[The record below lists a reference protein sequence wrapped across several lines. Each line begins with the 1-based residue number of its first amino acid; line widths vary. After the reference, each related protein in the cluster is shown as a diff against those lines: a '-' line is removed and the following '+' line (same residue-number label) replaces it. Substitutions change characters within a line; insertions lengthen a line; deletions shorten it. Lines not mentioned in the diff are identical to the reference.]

1 MSLTAEEKSAKM
13 SEERAFLTKFLE
25 SALMGDAKTLE
36 TCVTEYLR
44 KHLDVSPLEVL
55 TQFKDGQKRTALHF
69 ACQSITTSTSPGE
82 IDIVQAI
89 LNDEWLPNAVA
100 RQNLL
105 KQKDQD
111 GLTPIMFAAQHPDP
125 QIAQKRVSLL
135 LEKADNVKL
144 GLARSHTGATALH
157 YAAGAGGTPETIR
170 ALYEAGHVAISTF
183 SKQGGTPLHW
193 AAGLSKDYSAIIDE
207 LLACGADVN
216 AHEEGGIPSPLVLA
230 VAAGNEKH
238 AKRLL
243 QVPGDISLETK
254 LPGNVTLFHM
264 AADLNLVGTLAL
276 LLEKRQDEAIFLQRN
291 HDELTPLDLAA
302 QEGHVGCVLLLLPE
316 TDGKT
321 PTEDDAKAFIENY
334 QQTKDKIETTAPL
347 ETQEPPKDVSPV
359 TDATEDEAQ
368 REAALVAASDDV
380 SEADVQKAV
389 DFKAQG
395 NAHFVKKEWKLAHVF
410 YSQAIEANPKEAAF
424 YSNRSA
430 CNMAMQQPKAALQ
443 DAVMARTLKPNW
455 SKACYRMAVARLELE
470 RYEDAALAAWEGLQQ
485 DQENEELKSL
495 LQKCVKKGR
504 KDFHQ
509 AKGGDG
515 AGER

>member
-1 MSLTAEEKSAKM
+1 
-13 SEERAFLTKFLE
+13 
-25 SALMGDAKTLE
+25 
-36 TCVTEYLR
+36 
-44 KHLDVSPLEVL
+44 
-55 TQFKDGQKRTALHF
+55 
-69 ACQSITTSTSPGE
+69 
-82 IDIVQAI
+82 
-89 LNDEWLPNAVA
+89 VA
-100 RQNLL
+100 RQTLL

-111 GLTPIMFAAQHPDP
+111 GLTPIMLAAQHPDP
-125 QIAQKRVSLL
+125 QIAQKRVMLIL
-135 LEKADNVKL
+135 NKADNVKL

-170 ALYEAGHVAISTF
+170 ALYEAGHVAITTF
-183 SKQGGTPLHW
+183 SQQGGTPLHW
-193 AAGLSKDYSAIIDE
+193 AASVRKDFSAVMDE

-216 AHEEGGIPSPLVLA
+216 AREENGIPTPLVLA
-230 VAAGNEKH
+230 VAAGNDKH
-238 AKRLL
+238 AKYLL
-243 QVPGDISLETK
+243 QIPDISLDTK
-254 LPGNVTLFHM
+254 LPGNVNLFHM

-276 LLEKRQDEAIFLQRN
+276 LLEKQQAKDVLLQTN
-291 HDELTPLDLAA
+291 HDGLTPLDLAA

-316 TDGKT
+316 TDGNT
-321 PTEDDAKAFIENY
+321 PTEDDAKAFIEDY
-334 QQTKDKIETTAPL
+334 QQIKGKKETTAPP
-347 ETQEPPKDVSPV
+347 ETQEKPKDASPA

-368 REAALVAASDDV
+368 RKAALVVASDDV
-380 SEADVQKAV
+380 SQSNVQMAADL
-389 DFKAQG
+389 KAQG
-395 NAHFVKKEWKLAHVF
+395 NAHFVKKEWKQAHTF
-410 YSQAIEANPKEAAF
+410 YSQAIQASPKDAAF

-430 CNMAMQQPKAALQ
+430 CNMMMQQPEAALE

-485 DQENEELKSL
+485 DQENEELKTL

>member
-13 SEERAFLTKFLE
+13 STERAFLTKFLE
-25 SALMGDAKTLE
+25 SALMGDASTLQ
-36 TCVTEYLR
+36 TCVTDYLR
-44 KHLDVSPLEVL
+44 QHIDVSPLEVL

-69 ACQSITTSTSPGE
+69 ACQSMSTPGE

-89 LNDEWLPNAVA
+89 LKDEWLPNAEA
-100 RQNLL
+100 RQIILQ
-105 KQKDQD
+105 QKDQD
-111 GLTPIMFAAQHPDP
+111 GLTPIMLAAQHPDP
-125 QIAQKRVSLL
+125 QMAQKRVLL
-135 LEKADNVKL
+135 ILDKADGVKL

-170 ALYEAGHVAISTF
+170 ALYEAGHAALTTF
-183 SKQGGTPLHW
+183 SRQGGTPLHW
-193 AAGLSKDYSAIIDE
+193 AAAAGRDFSATMDQLIS
-207 LLACGADVN
+207 CGADVN
-216 AHEEGGIPSPLVLA
+216 AQDDSIPFPLVLA
-230 VAAGNEKH
+230 VAAGNDKH
-238 AKRLL
+238 SKRLL
-243 QVPGDISLETK
+243 QSPDISIDTK

-276 LLEKRQDEAIFLQRN
+276 LLEKQQDKEILFQKN
-291 HDELTPLDLAA
+291 HDGLTALDLAA

-321 PTEDDAKAFIENY
+321 PTEDDAKAFTEDY
-334 QQTKDKIETTAPL
+334 KQTNGKKETTAPP
-347 ETQEPPKDVSPV
+347 ETQEKPKDESPT

-368 REAALVAASDDV
+368 RKAALVAASDDV

-389 DFKAQG
+389 DCKAQG
-395 NAHFVKKEWKLAHVF
+395 NAHFVKKEWKQAHVF

-430 CNMAMQQPKAALQ
+430 CNMMMQQPKAALQ

-455 SKACYRMAVARLELE
+455 SKACYRMAVARLELD

-504 KDFHQ
+504 KDFQQ

-515 AGER
+515 AGTGER